1 MSTES
6 PGSPLSSIA
15 SDDLSEVKIEPD
27 RDTPSTHHPRMP
39 PNKRRKVGS
48 SAYDHNTPL
57 SSAQEEIM
65 RPQSPATSISTDT
78 SGEVPNSPSTMLLGG
93 PAPDDDFGKEY
104 DQVTVCR
111 WDGCEVGDKG
121 NMDALVTHI
130 HEDHIGTRQKKY
142 ACEWDDCTRKG
153 LPHAS
158 GYALRA
164 HMRSH
169 TREKPFFCQ
178 LPGI

>member
-27 RDTPSTHHPRMP
+27 RDTPSSRHARMP

-48 SAYDHNTPL
+48 SAYDRHTPL
-57 SSAQEEIM
+57 SSAQEEPL
-65 RPQSPATSISTDT
+65 RAQSPASSISSDT

-93 PAPDDDFGKEY
+93 PAPDDDFDKEY
-104 DQVTVCR
+104 HQVTVCR
-111 WDGCEVGDKG
+111 WDGCDVGECG
-121 NMDALVTHI
+121 NMDLLVAHI

-142 ACEWDDCTRKG
+142 ACEWDDCQRKG